1 MPWGVARVVPWTVRV
16 LLSTRTIGCILGVD
30 PVCAYRDP
38 QIGYLPRTLGMG
50 IAKRIIRYRINSWFL
65 SSQLGTVGH
74 TVRDKSL
81 DQLAENHEIPDAWIE
96 FREMAASPSKMTWAR
111 GVTWI

>member
-1 MPWGVARVVPWTVRV
+1 MTVAWKPLPFGVALNVTWPMRRF
-16 LLSTRTIGCILGVD
+16 LSALINAGIIGAD
-30 PVCAYRDP
+30 PACAYRDP

-74 TVRDKSL
+74 TLRDGSQEKRRKK
-81 DQLAENHEIPDAWIE
+81 ACNH
-96 FREMAASPSKMTWAR
+96 R
-111 GVTWI
+111 GIDRIL

>member
-1 MPWGVARVVPWTVRV
+1 MRR
-16 LLSTRTIGCILGVD
+16 LLSTRNIGCVIGVD

-38 QIGYLPRTLGMG
+38 RIGYLPRTLGMG

-74 TVRDKSL
+74 TLRDGS
-81 DQLAENHEIPDAWIE
+81 QERWAEKLCNHKGIE
-96 FREMAASPSKMTWAR
+96 R
-111 GVTWI
+111 IL

>member
-1 MPWGVARVVPWTVRV
+1 MRR
-16 LLSTRTIGCILGVD
+16 LLYTRNIGCIIGVD

-38 QIGYLPRTLGMG
+38 RIGYLPRTLGVR

-65 SSQLGTVGH
+65 SLQLGTVGH

-81 DQLAENHEIPDAWIE
+81 E
-96 FREMAASPSKMTWAR
+96 
-111 GVTWI
+111 

>member
-1 MPWGVARVVPWTVRV
+1 MRRFLSARNT
-16 LLSTRTIGCILGVD
+16 GCIIGVD

-81 DQLAENHEIPDAWIE
+81 DQLAKKREIPDAWIE
-96 FREMAASPSKMTWAR
+96 ICEMAASPSKMTWAR